1 MYLGR
6 LNDEQKNLFLD
17 LCIHGANSNNDFAD
31 DEKEMVNAYCA
42 EMQIPVRY
50 TEETDLDSCVDR
62 LIQISSKEEI
72 RAILIEITALI
83 LADDICDEQEEVFMQ
98 KFIHMPEDKESRD
111 ALQEKFDELFCKMV
125 EKKFRNANLSSEER
139 AYVVR
144 RISENLK
151 ANT

>member
-6 LNDEQKNLFLD
+6 LSPEQKNLFLD
-17 LCIHGANSNNDFAD
+17 LCVHGANSNNDFAD

-50 TEETDLDSCVDR
+50 TEENDLDKCLEK
-62 LIQISSKEEI
+62 LIKISSKEEL

-98 KFIHMPEDKESRD
+98 KFIQQAGITDSEYKRVSEMLSKLSALYKE
-111 ALQEKFDELFCKMV
+111 M
-125 EKKFRNANLSSEER
+125 NAF
-139 AYVVR
+139 V
-144 RISENLK
+144 
-151 ANT
+151 ANA